1 MYEAEKTQ
9 QFYDEYAGFE
19 WSRLEET
26 AYGRLQAIIHADFL
40 DRHVRRGDRVLDVGC
55 GPGRFSM
62 AMARQGATLT
72 LLDISRG
79 QLNIA
84 RENVAAADLT
94 KGIDGLIHGDVV
106 HMPLLDAAQ
115 FDVVV
120 AFGGALS
127 YVCEQ
132 RREAAMELVRV
143 TRPGGILLVSV
154 MSRLGTVQN
163 IVRRP
168 ALPVLKDPDAWH
180 LWPVL
185 RDGAMP
191 PFPSRIEGTQHPAMH
206 LFTAAELQETFAGCD
221 ILEVGGSNVSTY
233 EGSTTFEE
241 LAEDEEAWN
250 TAVELERELCRQPGL
265 VDTGSHI
272 IMAAK
277 KQ

>member
-1 MYEAEKTQ
+1 MYDAGKTQ
-9 QFYDEYAGFE
+9 EFYDAYAGFE
-19 WSRLEET
+19 WARLGET
-26 AYGRLQAIIHADFL
+26 AYGRLQAIIHADVL
-40 DRHVRRGDRVLDVGC
+40 ERHVQSGDRVLDVGC

-62 AMARQGATLT
+62 TMARQGATPT

-79 QLNIA
+79 QLQIA
-84 RENVAAADLT
+84 GEKLAEADLT
-94 KGIDGLIHGDVV
+94 RQTDGLVQADVSKLPV
-106 HMPLLDAAQ
+106 GPDQQ

-132 RREAAMELVRV
+132 RRAAALELMRV

-180 LWPVL
+180 LWSVL
-185 RDGAMP
+185 RDGALP
-191 PFPSRIEGTQHPAMH
+191 PFPSRIEGMQHPAMH

-221 ILEVGGSNVSTY
+221 ILEMAGSNVSTY

-241 LAEDEEAWN
+241 LAEDEAVWN
-250 TAVELERELCRQPGL
+250 TAVELERELCRESGL

-272 IMAAK
+272 IMAARK
-277 KQ
+277 R